1 MSDAGPTLPSG
12 AVLVHIGPHKTGST
26 AIQVA
31 LESAV
36 ERLAGHDVAYVTVGS
51 HRPRKA
57 GWALGIRGR
66 PAGTDRPP
74 MKHWKRLV
82 EAVAGS
88 EAALV
93 CVSNEDFGRATARQA
108 TRVVKDLGGDRVH
121 VVAVARRLDRYLP
134 SQWQERVKAGDER
147 GYEEWLRVV
156 LDTDDPEPDWDR
168 RNVWFSHDV
177 GALAERWIRVVGSPE
192 RFTMIVLD
200 ESDLGQLPRAFETML
215 GLPAG
220 LVEPDGSR
228 SNRGLSW
235 AETELVRATSAIL
248 ADAGWGRSRRRRA
261 ISPTVLRDMARRSAP
276 PGPKSPPVP
285 EWAVPRLRAL
295 SDQRVTDLTVLADRG
310 MQLVGDPELMRLP
323 PPEPLGASG
332 ATTPGQPP
340 LEIEVAARALASV
353 LTAADTSEP
362 FAAGDDEIEAEG
374 A

>member
-1 MSDAGPTLPSG
+1 MSDAAPTLPPG

-31 LESAV
+31 LASAP
-36 ERLAGHDVAYVTVGS
+36 ERLAEHDVAYVTVGS

-66 PAGTDRPP
+66 PAGTERPP

-82 EAVAGS
+82 EAVARS
-88 EAALV
+88 EAGLV

-108 TRVVKDLGGDRVH
+108 GRVVKDLGGDRVH
-121 VVAVARRLDRYLP
+121 VVAVARRLDRYLA

-156 LDTDDPEPDWDR
+156 LDADDPEPDWDR
-168 RNVWFSHDV
+168 HNVWFSRDV
-177 GALAERWIRVVGSPE
+177 RALAERWIDVVGAPE

-200 ESDLGQLPRAFETML
+200 ESDRGQLPRAFEAML
-215 GLPAG
+215 GLPPG
-220 LVEPDGSR
+220 LVETDDGR

-248 ADAGWGRSRRRRA
+248 ADAGWERSRRRRA
-261 ISPTVLRDMARRSAP
+261 ISPTVLRDMARRPAP

-285 EWAVPRLRAL
+285 AWAAPRLRAL
-295 SDQRVTDLTVLADRG
+295 SDARVADLTALAERG
-310 MQLVGDPELMRLP
+310 VHLVGGPELMRLP
-323 PPEPLGASG
+323 PGEPAGAAGEPASG
-332 ATTPGQPP
+332 LPP
-340 LEIEVAARALASV
+340 LEIDVAARALASV
-353 LTAADTSEP
+353 LVVADMPDALAA
-362 FAAGDDEIEAEG
+362 DDEIDAEEA
-374 A
+374 